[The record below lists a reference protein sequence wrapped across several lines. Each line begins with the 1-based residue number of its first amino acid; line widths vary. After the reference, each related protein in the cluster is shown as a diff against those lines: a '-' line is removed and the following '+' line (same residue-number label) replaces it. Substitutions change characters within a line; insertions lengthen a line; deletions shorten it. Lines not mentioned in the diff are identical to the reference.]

1 MKPLADLS
9 ANDQGWS
16 ERLLPGELQTPPATK
31 RTLRDWIVD
40 WSMFFVGVGVSVMV
54 LTTEWQVFSLGV
66 NIAIGLLA
74 VVLTVPLFW
83 RRKYPRLLAYTLI
96 PLSAVTGAA
105 AGASVFA
112 LFNAA
117 LRLPRREI
125 AIATVLNLV
134 ALTIYPLLYPF
145 DYEPTTRN
153 YWGDVLLGY
162 LATAVIV
169 AWGML
174 AHSRRDLLVSIRAQA
189 ASMEAERQL
198 RDEQA
203 KEAERRRIAREM
215 HDVLAH
221 RISLLSL
228 HAGALEFRP
237 DATPEE
243 IAEAARVIRE
253 SARDALTE
261 LREVIGVLRAP
272 VQGESPEPPQPTLE
286 SLPLLVDDFR
296 AAGLRVEFDA
306 ETLPPETAGDV
317 ISRTAYRVVQEG
329 LVNAS
334 KHAANS
340 TTRIECVLD
349 EDELSVKVI
358 NKLPVGPS
366 AEQANGAVVLEG
378 SGVGLVG
385 LAERVELAGGTLRH
399 GSEDGEF
406 VLAATLPWEQ
416 A

>member
-1 MKPLADLS
+1 MDSLTALNTDKH
-9 ANDQGWS
+9 GWS

-40 WSMFFVGVGVSVMV
+40 WTMFVVS
-54 LTTEWQVFSLGV
+54 
-66 NIAIGLLA
+66 LA
-74 VVLTVPLFW
+74 VSATALYSEWPSLPLWGQIASAALAVIASASLFW
-83 RRKYPRLLAYTLI
+83 RRSHPRLLLYTII
-96 PLSAVTGAA
+96 PLSAVTGSTCGPAA
-105 AGASVFA
+105 VV
-112 LFNAA
+112 LFNTA
-117 LRLPRREI
+117 LRLPRRDLVI
-125 AIATVLNLV
+125 AFVINSIALITYPM
-134 ALTIYPLLYPF
+134 IYEYEFATSSYLGDLLISF
-145 DYEPTTRN
+145 
-153 YWGDVLLGY
+153 
-162 LATAVIV
+162 AASAVII
-169 AWGML
+169 AWGL
-174 AHSRRDLLVSIRAQA
+174 LTRSRRELLVSIRAQA

-253 SARDALTE
+253 SARDALVE
-261 LREVIGVLRAP
+261 LREVIGVLREP
-272 VQGESPEPPQPTLE
+272 LPGDSPEPPQPTLG

-296 AAGLRVEFDA
+296 AAGLRIEF
-306 ETLPPETAGDV
+306 EPESLPPEPNSDV
-317 ISRTAYRVVQEG
+317 LSRTAYRVVQEG

-340 TTRIECVLD
+340 TTRIDCDLD
-349 EDELSVKVI
+349 DDELCVRVI
-358 NKLPVGPS
+358 NKLPVGAP
-366 AEQANGAVVLEG
+366 AEHSNGAVALDT

-385 LAERVELAGGTLRH
+385 LAERVELAGGSLWH
-399 GSEDGEF
+399 GDNSDGEF
-406 VLAATLPWEQ
+406 VLAATLPWDQ

>member
-1 MKPLADLS
+1 MEPLTVLNTDKH
-9 ANDQGWS
+9 GWS

-40 WSMFFVGVGVSVMV
+40 WAMFVV
-54 LTTEWQVFSLGV
+54 SLGISGTV
-66 NIAIGLLA
+66 LYGEWEGLPLWWNIAAGVLA
-74 VVLTVPLFW
+74 VIASASLFW
-83 RRKYPRLLAYTLI
+83 RRSHPKLLLYTI
-96 PLSAVTGAA
+96 MPLSAVTGATCGPSA
-105 AGASVFA
+105 AV
-112 LFNAA
+112 LFNTA
-117 LRLPRREI
+117 LRLSRREI
-125 AIATVLNLV
+125 VIATVMNV
-134 ALTIYPLLYPF
+134 IALIVYPLIYAYAF
-145 DYEPTTRN
+145 ATNN
-153 YWGDVLLGY
+153 YFGDLVVGLA
-162 LATAVIV
+162 ATAVLI
-169 AWGML
+169 AWGL
-174 AHSRRDLLVSIRAQA
+174 LTRSRRELLVSIRAQA
-189 ASMEAERQL
+189 ASVEAERQL

-253 SARDALTE
+253 SARDALVE
-261 LREVIGVLRAP
+261 LREVVGVLREP
-272 VQGESPEPPQPTLE
+272 PSGDSPEPPQPTLG

-296 AAGLRVEFDA
+296 AAGLRIEF
-306 ETLPPETAGDV
+306 EPESLPPEPNSDV
-317 ISRTAYRVVQEG
+317 LSRTAYRVVQEG

-340 TTRIECVLD
+340 TTRIDCDLD
-349 EDELSVKVI
+349 DDELCVRVI
-358 NKLPVGPS
+358 NKLPVGPP
-366 AEQANGAVVLEG
+366 AEHTNGAVVLDT

-385 LAERVELAGGTLRH
+385 LAERVELAGGSLWH
-399 GSEDGEF
+399 GDNSDGEF
-406 VLAATLPWEQ
+406 VLAATLPWDQ

>member
-1 MKPLADLS
+1 MKFLTDLR
-9 ANDQGWS
+9 AGTEEWS
-16 ERLLPGELQTPPATK
+16 ERLLPGELQTPPTTK
-31 RTLRDWIVD
+31 RSLRDWIVD
-40 WSMFFVGVGVSVMV
+40 WAMFAISLAVSISV
-54 LTTEWQVFSLGV
+54 LSTEWDGLPLGV
-66 NIAIGLLA
+66 NLATGALAIALSA
-74 VVLTVPLFW
+74 SLFW
-83 RRKYPRLLAYTLI
+83 RRTHARLLMFTVL
-96 PLSAVTGAA
+96 PLSAFTGAA
-105 AGASVFA
+105 CGPAAFVV
-112 LFNAA
+112 FNAA
-117 LRLPRREI
+117 LRLEGRDI
-125 AIATVLNLV
+125 AIAALLNI
-134 ALTIYPLLYPF
+134 ASTTIYPLIYPDSF
-145 DYEPTTRN
+145 EASGYF
-153 YWGDVLLGY
+153 GDVAIGY
-162 LATAVIV
+162 VATAVFI

-174 AHSRRDLLVSIRAQA
+174 ARSRRDLQISLRAQA
-189 ASMEAERQL
+189 ASAAAEREL

-228 HAGALEFRP
+228 HAGALEYRP

-253 SARDALTE
+253 AARDALTE

-272 VQGESPEPPQPTLE
+272 VQGESPEPPQPTIG

-296 AAGLRVEFDA
+296 AAGLRVEFDD
-306 ETLPPETAGDV
+306 ESLPPESDSDV

-340 TTRIECVLD
+340 TTRIECALD
-349 EDELSVKVI
+349 DDELCVKVI
-358 NKLPVGPS
+358 NKLPVGHGG
-366 AEQANGAVVLEG
+366 EQSNGAVVLDT

-385 LAERVELAGGTLRH
+385 LAERVDLAGGRLRH
-399 GSEDGEF
+399 GESDGEF